1 MKISINLKGAK
12 LSNGYQKVIYAVSN
26 GSGRRYQII
35 TDIQV
40 NKKFWNAK
48 KKRVTDRHPNDVD
61 TNIALRKMEENA
73 DKVMGLYGLGK
84 INEWS
89 AIETLKGKKQAGSLE
104 EYVEGWIKS
113 EKSNAT
119 YVNYKQ
125 KLEAFKS
132 FMNIKGDIRFSDVD
146 NALFAR
152 FKRLADE
159 SIRKGE
165 RRPRTYSEY
174 AKNIVYICNQAFE
187 NNVIPEPIT
196 IRKKHY
202 KFGGTYSENLANT
215 KEDIYQAIGNIK
227 TLAEWQAVA
236 MWLLMFCFRG
246 LYPADI
252 SRLSDRLLK
261 DKRLRSLENKRFK
274 EGWIDY
280 GRSKTNEPMFIR
292 LHKKEAEVLSRLKTT
307 LVYTHIDRR
316 INKKKIL
323 KGVEDRINLL
333 DYDHRENYLEAK
345 AMWRLWSKKFNNLS
359 DNSIT
364 FKKARKSFLQTAEVL
379 YGRENAKKLVGHK
392 LDRVASDFYSNYR
405 TPDMI
410 DKIDEMHIGTLKKF
424 GIPILLA
431 SLQAKFFFIQDIKN
445 LPDWILLNGVGSTGT
460 MVQISEDLKPIK
472 LKYVGCD
479 TPAKY
484 LKYFMEEKEL
494 TEALPYK
501 DEKKK
506 LWGTDIIQ
514 NEIKR
519 SEEKKAKIE
528 AEIERLRLRED
539 KELVA
544 YEKSLKQAKNSLKKD
559 KKVL

>member
-1 MKISINLKGAK
+1 MKVSINLKGAK
-12 LSNGYQKVIYAVSN
+12 LSNGFQKVIYAVSN
-26 GSGRRYQII
+26 GSGRRYQIV

-48 KKRVTDRHPNDVD
+48 KKRVTDKHPNDVD

-104 EYVEGWIKS
+104 EYVEGYIKS

-119 YVNYKQ
+119 YINYKQ
-125 KLEAFKS
+125 KLAAFKS
-132 FMNIKGDIRFSDVD
+132 FMNIKGDIRFNDVD

-152 FKRLADE
+152 YKRLADE
-159 SIRKGE
+159 SIRIGE
-165 RRPRTYSEY
+165 RSPRTYSEY

-187 NNVIPEPIT
+187 NDVIPEPIT

-202 KFGGTYSENLANT
+202 SFGGSYTQNIANT
-215 KEDIYQAIGNIK
+215 KEDIYEAIANIK

-236 MWLLMFCFRG
+236 FWLLMFCFRG
-246 LYPADI
+246 LYPADM
-252 SRLSDRLLK
+252 SRLTDRMLK

-292 LHKKEAEVLSRLKTT
+292 LHIKEAEVLGRLKNT
-307 LVYTHIDRR
+307 LVYTHIDKR
-316 INKKKIL
+316 INKKKLL
-323 KGVEDRINLL
+323 KGVQDRINLL
-333 DYDHRENYLEAK
+333 DYDHRANYLEAK
-345 AMWRLWSKKFNNLS
+345 QMWRVWGKKFNNLS
-359 DNSIT
+359 DNNIT

-379 YGRENAKKLVGHK
+379 YGRENAKKLVGQK

-410 DKIDEMHIGTLKKF
+410 DKMDEMHIGTLRKF
-424 GIPILLA
+424 GIPLLLA
-431 SLQAKFFFIQDIKN
+431 SLQAKYFYVADTYN
-445 LPDWILLNGVGSTGT
+445 LPEWIILNGVGSKGT
-460 MVQISEDLKPIK
+460 SIKVSEGLEPIK

-479 TPAKY
+479 TPAKFM
-484 LKYFMEEKEL
+484 KYFMEEKEL

-506 LWGTDIIQ
+506 LWGTDIIE
-514 NEIKR
+514 NEIER
-519 SEEKKAKIE
+519 TKKKQAEIE
-528 AEIERLRLRED
+528 AEIERIKLDNDRMLAD
-539 KELVA
+539 MTKLSKKA
-544 YEKSLKQAKNSLKKD
+544 LK
-559 KKVL
+559 